1 MTDETANTE
10 VSSDPM
16 ITAEERSIY
25 PLALYAALFPVAW
38 TIARHLAPEPI
49 AAAAVTFVGVLGSWW
64 VDKGKRQKISF
75 AAWVGISVLAA
86 VASFGLMVALLR
98 LWPES

>member
-16 ITAEERSIY
+16 ITVEERSIY
-25 PLALYAALFPVAW
+25 SLALYAVLFPIAW
-38 TIARHLAPEPI
+38 TIAKHLAPEPI
-49 AAAAVTFVGVLGSWW
+49 AAAAVTFVWVLGSWW
-64 VDKGKRQKISF
+64 IDKGKRQKISF
-75 AAWVGISVLAA
+75 PAWVGVSVLAA
-86 VASFGLMVALLR
+86 ATSFGFMVALAR